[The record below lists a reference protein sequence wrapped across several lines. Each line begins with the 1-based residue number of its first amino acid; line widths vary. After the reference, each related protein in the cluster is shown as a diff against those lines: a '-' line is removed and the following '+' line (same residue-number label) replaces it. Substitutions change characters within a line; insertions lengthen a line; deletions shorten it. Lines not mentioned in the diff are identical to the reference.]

1 MQKHKYSG
9 FHTAVADALYQLTVE
24 HHTPPF
30 YGNFIA
36 LLPKTKKE
44 KKQIYEMFMRLCE
57 MDCIKID
64 SPESMH
70 NLAYNSSELG
80 GWYLVYSTPNQRISI
95 QILYEPSSCHI
106 EYCLPTQEV
115 IDVVDRY
122 IEMYANPLFCY
133 RKDKKEEVK

>member
-1 MQKHKYSG
+1 MQKHKYNG
-9 FHTAVADALYQLTVE
+9 FHTAVADALHQLTVE
-24 HHTPPF
+24 HHIYPF
-30 YGNFIA
+30 YGNYIA

-57 MDCIKID
+57 MDCEKYD

-70 NLAYNSSELG
+70 NLAYHASELG
-80 GWYLVYSTPNQRISI
+80 GWYLLYSTSHQCLTI
-95 QILYEPSSCHI
+95 QILYAPSAHHT

-115 IDVVDRY
+115 IDLVDRY